1 MKHSETCVYKGGKQN
16 KQPEQNKPEKKLSRT
31 TLTFY
36 IVGLFS
42 VAIALIL
49 ISYVA
54 QSRADKQVENLSS
67 QLTQQ
72 QTVAQGATQKVED
85 LQKQYDIQNTA
96 LDKVRKT
103 LDSEQ
108 AATDVV
114 GATERRME
122 EREVYQYLAQ
132 IGVSLAAKQTADARK
147 TCDEMLTKYSEE
159 RLLGSSEDGFD
170 ENISKLFQ
178 SVKAAL
184 EQAEQAQDA
193 EPNDT
198 EE

>member
-1 MKHSETCVYKGGKQN
+1 MDEQN

-132 IGVSLAAKQTADARK
+132 IGVSLAAAKQTADARK
-147 TCDEMLTKYSEE
+147 TYDEMLTKYSEE

>member
-1 MKHSETCVYKGGKQN
+1 MDEQN
-16 KQPEQNKPEKKLSRT
+16 KQPEQKPEKKLSRT

-54 QSRADKQVENLSS
+54 QSRADKQVKNLSS

-85 LQKQYDIQNTA
+85 LQKQYDMQNTA

-103 LDSEQ
+103 LDNEQ

-147 TCDEMLTKYSEE
+147 TYDEMLTKYSEE

-178 SVKAAL
+178 SAKATL

-198 EE
+198 AE

>member
-1 MKHSETCVYKGGKQN
+1 MDEQN

-96 LDKVRKT
+96 LDEVRKT

-114 GATERRME
+114 GATEQRME

-132 IGVSLAAKQTADARK
+132 IGVSLAVKQTADARK
-147 TCDEMLTKYSEE
+147 TCDEMQ
-159 RLLGSSEDGFD
+159 RGAFDGQQRGW
-170 ENISKLFQ
+170 L
-178 SVKAAL
+178 
-184 EQAEQAQDA
+184 
-193 EPNDT
+193 
-198 EE
+198 

>member
-1 MKHSETCVYKGGKQN
+1 MDEQN

-114 GATERRME
+114 GATEQRME
-122 EREVYQYLAQ
+122 EREVYQYLAR

-159 RLLGSSEDGFD
+159 RLMGSSKDGFD

>member
-1 MKHSETCVYKGGKQN
+1 MDEQN

-72 QTVAQGATQKVED
+72 QTVAQGAAQKVED
-85 LQKQYDIQNTA
+85 LQKQYDMQNTA

-103 LDSEQ
+103 LDNEQ

-147 TCDEMLTKYSEE
+147 TYDEMLTKYSEE

-178 SVKAAL
+178 SAKATL

-198 EE
+198 AE

>member
-1 MKHSETCVYKGGKQN
+1 MDEQN

-114 GATERRME
+114 GATEQRMRSVRCISTLRRSAFPWRQSRPQMP
-122 EREVYQYLAQ
+122 
-132 IGVSLAAKQTADARK
+132 ARPA
-147 TCDEMLTKYSEE
+147 TKC
-159 RLLGSSEDGFD
+159 
-170 ENISKLFQ
+170 
-178 SVKAAL
+178 
-184 EQAEQAQDA
+184 
-193 EPNDT
+193 
-198 EE
+198 

>member
-1 MKHSETCVYKGGKQN
+1 MDEQN

-103 LDSEQ
+103 LDNEQ

-114 GATERRME
+114 GATEQRME

-132 IGVSLAAKQTADARK
+132 IGVSLAAAKQTADARK
-147 TCDEMLTKYSEE
+147 TYDEILTKYSEE
-159 RLLGSSEDGFD
+159 RLMGSSEDGFD

-184 EQAEQAQDA
+184 EQAEKAQDA

>member
-1 MKHSETCVYKGGKQN
+1 MDEQN

-103 LDSEQ
+103 LDNEQ

-114 GATERRME
+114 GATEQRME

-132 IGVSLAAKQTADARK
+132 IGVSLAAAKQTADARK
-147 TCDEMLTKYSEE
+147 TYDEMLTTYSEE
-159 RLLGSSEDGFD
+159 RLMGSSEDGFD

-184 EQAEQAQDA
+184 EQAEKAQDA

>member
-1 MKHSETCVYKGGKQN
+1 MDEQN

-96 LDKVRKT
+96 PVSYTHPDVYKRQRLYSMAESYERGRILREGVPCVILGRPNEMCIR
-103 LDSEQ
+103 DSVQ
-108 AATDVV
+108 AA
-114 GATERRME
+114 GACAWMRSPYPYRTPQLRSARA
-122 EREVYQYLAQ
+122 RCSPDLNVNTFYSSGI
-132 IGVSLAAKQTADARK
+132 IG
-147 TCDEMLTKYSEE
+147 
-159 RLLGSSEDGFD
+159 
-170 ENISKLFQ
+170 N
-178 SVKAAL
+178 
-184 EQAEQAQDA
+184 
-193 EPNDT
+193 
-198 EE
+198 

>member
-1 MKHSETCVYKGGKQN
+1 MDEQN

-85 LQKQYDIQNTA
+85 LQKQYDEQQQAIDGVRTA
-96 LDKVRKT
+96 LSADKT
-103 LDSEQ
+103 LTADEQKDIAAGASKLVARTSALSKLAAVQNALLAENYEQ
-108 AATDVV
+108 ANTLYQDLVNTF
-114 GATERRME
+114 TEPALDRTGSDETLWVLTAE
-122 EREVYQYLAQ
+122 E
-132 IGVSLAAKQTADARK
+132 
-147 TCDEMLTKYSEE
+147 
-159 RLLGSSEDGFD
+159 
-170 ENISKLFQ
+170 
-178 SVKAAL
+178 
-184 EQAEQAQDA
+184 AEQFKQVKQKIEAVNNKA
-193 EPNDT
+193 E
-198 EE
+198 E

>member
-1 MKHSETCVYKGGKQN
+1 MDEQN

-54 QSRADKQVENLSS
+54 QSRADKQVKNLSS

-85 LQKQYDIQNTA
+85 LQKQYDMQNTA

-103 LDSEQ
+103 LDNEQ

-114 GATERRME
+114 GATEQRME

-159 RLLGSSEDGFD
+159 RLMGSSEDGFD
-170 ENISKLFQ
+170 ENISNLFQ

-184 EQAEQAQDA
+184 EQVEQAQDA

>member
-1 MKHSETCVYKGGKQN
+1 MDEQN

-103 LDSEQ
+103 LDNEQ

-114 GATERRME
+114 GATEQRME
-122 EREVYQYLAQ
+122 ECEVYQYLAQ
-132 IGVSLAAKQTADARK
+132 IGVSLAAAKQTADARK
-147 TCDEMLTKYSEE
+147 TYDEMLTKYSEE
-159 RLLGSSEDGFD
+159 RLMGSSEDGFD

-184 EQAEQAQDA
+184 EQAEKAQDA

>member
-1 MKHSETCVYKGGKQN
+1 MDEQN

-85 LQKQYDIQNTA
+85 LQKQYDMQNTA
-96 LDKVRKT
+96 LEKVRET

-114 GATERRME
+114 GATELRME

-159 RLLGSSEDGFD
+159 RLMGSSEDGFD

-198 EE
+198 AE

>member
-1 MKHSETCVYKGGKQN
+1 MDEQN

-85 LQKQYDIQNTA
+85 LQKQYDMQNTA

-103 LDSEQ
+103 LDNEQ

-147 TCDEMLTKYSEE
+147 TYDEMLTKYSEE
-159 RLLGSSEDGFD
+159 RLLGSGEDGFD

>member
-1 MKHSETCVYKGGKQN
+1 MDEQN

-72 QTVAQGATQKVED
+72 QTVAQGATQKVRE
-85 LQKQYDIQNTA
+85 
-96 LDKVRKT
+96 T

-114 GATERRME
+114 GATEQRME

-147 TCDEMLTKYSEE
+147 TYDEMLSKYSEE

-184 EQAEQAQDA
+184 EQAEKAQDA

>member
-1 MKHSETCVYKGGKQN
+1 MDEQN

-132 IGVSLAAKQTADARK
+132 IVVSLAAKQTADARK
-147 TCDEMLTKYSEE
+147 TYDEMLTKYSEE

>member
-1 MKHSETCVYKGGKQN
+1 MDEQN

-114 GATERRME
+114 GATEQRME

-178 SVKAAL
+178 SVKVAL
-184 EQAEQAQDA
+184 EQAEKAQDA

>member
-1 MKHSETCVYKGGKQN
+1 MDEQN

-54 QSRADKQVENLSS
+54 QSRADKQVKNLSS

-85 LQKQYDIQNTA
+85 LQKQYDMQNTA

-103 LDSEQ
+103 LDNEQ
-108 AATDVV
+108 AATDVA

-147 TCDEMLTKYSEE
+147 TYDEMLTKYSEE

-178 SVKAAL
+178 SAKATL

-198 EE
+198 AE

>member
-1 MKHSETCVYKGGKQN
+1 MDEQN
-16 KQPEQNKPEKKLSRT
+16 KQPEQSKPEKKLSRT

-85 LQKQYDIQNTA
+85 LQNDIQNTA

-114 GATERRME
+114 GATEQRME

-132 IGVSLAAKQTADARK
+132 IGVSLAAKQTANARK

-159 RLLGSSEDGFD
+159 RLMGSSEDGFD

-184 EQAEQAQDA
+184 EQAEKAQDA

>member
-1 MKHSETCVYKGGKQN
+1 MDEQN

-114 GATERRME
+114 GATEQRME

-132 IGVSLAAKQTADARK
+132 IGVFLAAKQTADARK

-159 RLLGSSEDGFD
+159 RLLGSNEDGFD
-170 ENISKLFQ
+170 ENISKLFR

>member
-1 MKHSETCVYKGGKQN
+1 MDEQN

-67 QLTQQ
+67 QLSQQ
-72 QTVAQGATQKVED
+72 QTVAQGATQKMED
-85 LQKQYDIQNTA
+85 LQKQYDEQQKVIEGVRTA
-96 LDKVRKT
+96 LSADAAVT
-103 LDSEQ
+103 EDEQ
-108 AATDVV
+108 KDIAA
-114 GATERRME
+114 
-122 EREVYQYLAQ
+122 
-132 IGVSLAAKQTADARK
+132 GVSKLTARTMALSKLAAVQNALLAD
-147 TCDEMLTKYSEE
+147 
-159 RLLGSSEDGFD
+159 
-170 ENISKLFQ
+170 N
-178 SVKAAL
+178 
-184 EQAEQAQDA
+184 AEQANALYKELVDTFTEPVLDRTGGDQTLWVLTA
-193 EPNDT
+193 EEAEQFKQVKQRMEQVNQTT

>member
-1 MKHSETCVYKGGKQN
+1 MDEQN

-114 GATERRME
+114 GATEQRME

-132 IGVSLAAKQTADARK
+132 IGVSLAAAKQTADARK
-147 TCDEMLTKYSEE
+147 TYDEMLTKYSEE

-178 SVKAAL
+178 SAKSEL
-184 EQAEQAQDA
+184 DQAEQAQDA

-198 EE
+198 AE

>member
-1 MKHSETCVYKGGKQN
+1 MDEQN

-49 ISYVA
+49 ISDVA

-159 RLLGSSEDGFD
+159 RLMGSSEDGFD

>member
-1 MKHSETCVYKGGKQN
+1 MDEQN

-114 GATERRME
+114 GTTEQRME

-132 IGVSLAAKQTADARK
+132 IGVSLAVKQTADARK

-159 RLLGSSEDGFD
+159 RLMGSSEDGFD

>member
-1 MKHSETCVYKGGKQN
+1 MDEQN

-132 IGVSLAAKQTADARK
+132 IGVSLAAAKQTADARK
-147 TCDEMLTKYSEE
+147 TYDEMLTKYSEE

-184 EQAEQAQDA
+184 EQAEKAQDA

>member
-1 MKHSETCVYKGGKQN
+1 MDEQN

-114 GATERRME
+114 GATEQRME
-122 EREVYQYLAQ
+122 EREVYQYLAR